1 MKTCHCGW
9 FMKDTKSNLA
19 LFVTLIAG
27 AVGTVIPLYGAYHLW
42 AWIISQ
48 VPVANEWAGLIKIA
62 ITLFMIFVGGGA
74 TVVIAFL
81 CGLLATAAVGFIT
94 GLIR

>member
-1 MKTCHCGW
+1 
-9 FMKDTKSNLA
+9 MKDIKSVFA
-19 LFVTLIAG
+19 LFITVVAGVAG
-27 AVGTVIPLYGAYHLW
+27 AALPLFWAYQLW
-42 AWIISQ
+42 DWIISQ
-48 VPVANEWAGLIKIA
+48 VPVASEWAGLIKIC
-62 ITLFMIFVGGGA
+62 ITLFMIFFAGGA

>member
-1 MKTCHCGW
+1 
-9 FMKDTKSNLA
+9 MKDIKSALA
-19 LFVTLIAG
+19 LFITIVVGLTG
-27 AVGTVIPLYGAYHLW
+27 AILPLFWAYQLW
-42 AWIISQ
+42 AWVISQ

-62 ITLFMIFVGGGA
+62 ITLFMIFFGGGA

>member
-1 MKTCHCGW
+1 
-9 FMKDTKSNLA
+9 
-19 LFVTLIAG
+19 
-27 AVGTVIPLYGAYHLW
+27 
-42 AWIISQ
+42 
-48 VPVANEWAGLIKIA
+48 
-62 ITLFMIFVGGGA
+62 MIFFGGGA

>member
-1 MKTCHCGW
+1 
-9 FMKDTKSNLA
+9 MKDIKSVFA
-19 LFVTLIAG
+19 LFITIVAG
-27 AVGTVIPLYGAYHLW
+27 LTGAILPLFWAYHLW

-62 ITLFMIFVGGGA
+62 ITLGMIFFGS
-74 TVVIAFL
+74 TVTLAIAFL
-81 CGLLATAAVGFIT
+81 FGFLAAAVVGFIT

>member
-1 MKTCHCGW
+1 
-9 FMKDTKSNLA
+9 MKDIKSVFA
-19 LFVTLIAG
+19 LFITIVAG
-27 AVGTVIPLYGAYHLW
+27 LTGAILPLYGAYQLW

-48 VPVANEWAGLIKIA
+48 VPVASEWAGLIKIG
-62 ITLFMIFVGGGA
+62 ITLGMIFVGGGA

-81 CGLLATAAVGFIT
+81 CGLLATAAVGFVT

>member
-1 MKTCHCGW
+1 MKNI
-9 FMKDTKSNLA
+9 KSALA
-19 LFVTLIAG
+19 LFITIVVGLTG
-27 AVGTVIPLYGAYHLW
+27 AILPLFWAYQLW
-42 AWIISQ
+42 AWVISQ

>member
-1 MKTCHCGW
+1 
-9 FMKDTKSNLA
+9 MKDIKSALA
-19 LFVTLIAG
+19 LFITIVVGLTG
-27 AVGTVIPLYGAYHLW
+27 AILPLFWAYQLW
-42 AWIISQ
+42 AWVISQ

>member
-1 MKTCHCGW
+1 
-9 FMKDTKSNLA
+9 MKDIKSVFA
-19 LFVTLIAG
+19 LFITIVAG
-27 AVGTVIPLYGAYHLW
+27 LTGAILPLFWAYHLW

-62 ITLFMIFVGGGA
+62 ITLFMIFFGGGA

>member
-1 MKTCHCGW
+1 
-9 FMKDTKSNLA
+9 MKDIKSVFA
-19 LFVTLIAG
+19 LFITIVAG
-27 AVGTVIPLYGAYHLW
+27 LTGAILPLFWAYQLW

>member
-1 MKTCHCGW
+1 MKN
-9 FMKDTKSNLA
+9 TKSALA
-19 LFVTLIAG
+19 LFITVVAGLAG
-27 AVGTVIPLYGAYHLW
+27 AILPLYGAYQLW
-42 AWIISQ
+42 GWIISQ
-48 VPVANEWAGLIKIA
+48 VPVASEWAGLIKIG
-62 ITLFMIFVGGGA
+62 ITLGMIFFGGGA

>member
-1 MKTCHCGW
+1 MKNIK
-9 FMKDTKSNLA
+9 FVFA
-19 LFVTLIAG
+19 LFITIVAG
-27 AVGTVIPLYGAYHLW
+27 LTGAILPLFWAYQLW

-62 ITLFMIFVGGGA
+62 ITLFMIFFGGGA

>member
-1 MKTCHCGW
+1 
-9 FMKDTKSNLA
+9 MKDIKSVFA
-19 LFVTLIAG
+19 LFITIVAGLAG
-27 AVGTVIPLYGAYHLW
+27 AILPLFWAYQLW

-62 ITLFMIFVGGGA
+62 ITLGMIFFGS
-74 TVVIAFL
+74 TVTLAIAFL
-81 CGLLATAAVGFIT
+81 FGFLAAAVVGFIT

>member
-1 MKTCHCGW
+1 
-9 FMKDTKSNLA
+9 MKDIKSALA
-19 LFVTLIAG
+19 LFITIVAG
-27 AVGTVIPLYGAYHLW
+27 ITGAILPLFWAYQLW

-48 VPVANEWAGLIKIA
+48 VPVASEWAGLIKIA
-62 ITLFMIFVGGGA
+62 ITLFMIFFGGGA

-81 CGLLATAAVGFIT
+81 CGLLATTAVGFIT